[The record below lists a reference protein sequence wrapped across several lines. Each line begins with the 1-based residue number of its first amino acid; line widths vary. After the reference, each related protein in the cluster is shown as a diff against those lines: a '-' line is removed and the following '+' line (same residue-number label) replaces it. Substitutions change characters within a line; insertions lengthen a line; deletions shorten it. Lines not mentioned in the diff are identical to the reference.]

1 MLAIERRNAILAHLS
16 VEGKVVVSDLSRE
29 FSVTEETIR
38 RDLEKLDQDGLAK
51 KTYGGAVKVDNFNI
65 DLPFHVRKQSNITR
79 KQKIGYLVADM
90 VQDGDY
96 IMVDASSTALN
107 VIKSILHKK
116 KITLITNSI
125 EILIE
130 LCNKPDWNIISTGGT
145 LKEGGLSLVG
155 YQAERLVSGFH
166 VDMAIC
172 SCKGVDMQS
181 GVTDSNERDS
191 EMKKAFFASAT
202 RKVLAVDSSKFDK
215 VSFVKVCTLQEID
228 TIVTDEDPGVTWKNY
243 FAENGTTLVFEG
255 QEFLD
260 ESEGR

>member
-1 MLAIERRNAILAHLS
+1 MLAIERRNAILTRLS

-65 DLPFHVRKQSNITR
+65 DLPFHVRKQSNIEK
-79 KQKIGYLVADM
+79 KQKIAGMIADLIH
-90 VQDGDY
+90 DGDY
-96 IMVDASSTALN
+96 IMLDASSTALN
-107 VIKSILHKK
+107 VVKSILQKK

-130 LCNKPDWNIISTGGT
+130 LSGKSDWTVISTGGT

-155 YQAERLVSGFH
+155 YQAERMVSGFH
-166 VDMAIC
+166 VDLAVC
-172 SCKGVDMQS
+172 SCKGLDLEI

-191 EMKKAFFASAT
+191 EIKKAFFASAS
-202 RKVLAVDSSKFDK
+202 RRVLAVDSTKFDK
-215 VSFVKVCTLQEID
+215 VSFVKVCGMQDID
-228 TIVTDEDPGVTWKNY
+228 TVVTDTNPSEKWQERLAEQGVSLIC
-243 FAENGTTLVFEG
+243 ERQMPRE
-255 QEFLD
+255 
-260 ESEGR
+260 